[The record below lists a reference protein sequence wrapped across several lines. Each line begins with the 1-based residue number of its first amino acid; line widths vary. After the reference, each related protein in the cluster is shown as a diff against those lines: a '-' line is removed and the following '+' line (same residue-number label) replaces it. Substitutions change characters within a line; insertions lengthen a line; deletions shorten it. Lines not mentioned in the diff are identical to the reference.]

1 MYAQPPRMVK
11 ISQSKTVGAKY
22 FYNISKI
29 FREYQNFLL
38 TNNKN
43 ICKI

>member
-11 ISQSKTVGAKY
+11 ISHSKTMDAKY

-29 FREYQNFLL
+29 FREYQNCLL
-38 TNNKN
+38 TNKKN